1 MREEIKVNNNISN
14 YYPHMSN
21 YNQDEF
27 AVSLKDWFREG
38 HSEEEYRNLFVYM
51 SLAMKYIHD
60 QGRYVASFSLD
71 KIKLLHGSIQE
82 VKFEDIEKFPSDIN
96 NHGVEDYGK
105 KREIINSNILYSSI
119 LHIYAYAGLL
129 EQLPYFNDSSLQFL
143 KNNFNKFAIYL
154 PESDVAYYRGVIERG
169 ASVHLYAYVD
179 EKMKRDVSN
188 LEKEVGGD
196 GVGRVGN
203 GKSMVLS
210 TGKSLLPNNEE
221 INRSIYDFSGKY
233 DAFARALIYPIIIF
247 ILGLVILFLLY
258 FQ

>member
-14 YYPHMSN
+14 YYPQMSN
-21 YNQDEF
+21 YNQNEF
-27 AVSLKDWFREG
+27 EVSLKDWFREG

-71 KIKLLHGSIQE
+71 KIKLVHGSIQE
-82 VKFEDIEKFPSDIN
+82 VKFEDIEMFPSDIN
-96 NHGVEDYGK
+96 NPDSDDYGK
-105 KREIINSNILYSSI
+105 KREIIKSNILYSSI
-119 LHIYAYAGLL
+119 LQIYAYTGLL
-129 EQLPYFNDSSLQFL
+129 EQLPYFNDNSLQFL
-143 KNNFNKFAIYL
+143 KNNFNEYVIYL
-154 PESDVAYYRGVIERG
+154 PDSDVAYYRGVIERG
-169 ASVHLYAYVD
+169 ASVYLHAYVD
-179 EKMKRDVSN
+179 EKMKRDVGN

-196 GVGRVGN
+196 GVDY
-203 GKSMVLS
+203 GKSKVLS

-233 DAFARALIYPIIIF
+233 DAFARALIYPILIF

>member
-1 MREEIKVNNNISN
+1 M
-14 YYPHMSN
+14 
-21 YNQDEF
+21 
-27 AVSLKDWFREG
+27 
-38 HSEEEYRNLFVYM
+38 
-51 SLAMKYIHD
+51 
-60 QGRYVASFSLD
+60 
-71 KIKLLHGSIQE
+71 
-82 VKFEDIEKFPSDIN
+82 
-96 NHGVEDYGK
+96 
-105 KREIINSNILYSSI
+105 
-119 LHIYAYAGLL
+119 
-129 EQLPYFNDSSLQFL
+129 

-179 EKMKRDVSN
+179 EKMKRDVNN

-196 GVGRVGN
+196 GVGN

-221 INRSIYDFSGKY
+221 INRSIYNFSGKY
-233 DAFARALIYPIIIF
+233 DAFARAFIYPILIF